1 MQEHL
6 IPQDISNYKF
16 HLIGEL
22 DLKQFGEIM
31 AGIIIAFLI
40 NSTNWPGPIKYT
52 LMIIFG
58 GLGLVAAFLPIGG
71 QPLSHWLGVF
81 FKNLFAPTKFY
92 WRKTTTIPSYFT
104 YELPPKNQAIL
115 NAVEAFNDVPVKKH
129 RALDYFTTLDRSKV
143 QENKDPL
150 EIFDDAN
157 LAKITSQFAAE
168 PTPTPT
174 PVVAPQKMLIK
185 PKVDNEQSVRQ
196 RQIVAPTQESMEDF
210 LQTSNIFQP
219 KVITDQI
226 TTVDQT
232 LENNILAASMVAG
245 PVPDQTPAPAGPTA
259 MINPS
264 LAAAPASSDISMET
278 TITPMTM
285 SSPQPETT
293 TIDNSTTENSAIPT
307 NLNVVF
313 EQTTTIPTPNTSSV
327 IAPAANIEINQAPL
341 INTQPEITPTPIV
354 DSQENITPSPEVTSP
369 EIPDTNNIHSNAIA
383 ADPALDIDSLAQA
396 ASAHILGVK
405 QPENSS
411 LLLSNQ

>member
-1 MQEHL
+1 
-6 IPQDISNYKF
+6 
-16 HLIGEL
+16 
-22 DLKQFGEIM
+22 
-31 AGIIIAFLI
+31 
-40 NSTNWPGPIKYT
+40 
-52 LMIIFG
+52 
-58 GLGLVAAFLPIGG
+58 
-71 QPLSHWLGVF
+71 
-81 FKNLFAPTKFY
+81 
-92 WRKTTTIPSYFT
+92 
-104 YELPPKNQAIL
+104 
-115 NAVEAFNDVPVKKH
+115 
-129 RALDYFTTLDRSKV
+129 
-143 QENKDPL
+143 
-150 EIFDDAN
+150 
-157 LAKITSQFAAE
+157 
-168 PTPTPT
+168 
-174 PVVAPQKMLIK
+174 
-185 PKVDNEQSVRQ
+185 
-196 RQIVAPTQESMEDF
+196 
-210 LQTSNIFQP
+210 
-219 KVITDQI
+219 
-226 TTVDQT
+226 
-232 LENNILAASMVAG
+232 
-245 PVPDQTPAPAGPTA
+245 
-259 MINPS
+259 
-264 LAAAPASSDISMET
+264 MET